1 MKGIKMN
8 VEDPEVMLYKTLA
21 NAKNEGVYDL
31 LGKVSTKVINLY
43 MKRFG
48 TKEYALSIDEM
59 EFTEQLIDCVNH
71 LNATDEDTKKFFE
84 KIQNED
90 EQSIIIASISA
101 LMLQ

>member
-1 MKGIKMN
+1 MN
-8 VEDPEVMLYKTLA
+8 VEDPEIMLYKTLA
-21 NAKNEGVYDL
+21 KAKSEGVYDL

-48 TKEYALSIDEM
+48 TKEYASSIDEN
-59 EFTEQLIDCVNH
+59 EFIKQLIDCVNH

-84 KIQNED
+84 KIQSED